1 MLKLWNNR
9 TIVMVVALLVLLVVL
24 VLVFSSAKES
34 ARLSTEESAKC
45 KQECVAA
52 EFNANEECT
61 DKSTNRIAGMDAPC
75 CCI

>member
-1 MLKLWNNR
+1 MLKKLDYKWILALALV
-9 TIVMVVALLVLLVVL
+9 IVVIVI
-24 VLVFSSAKES
+24 VFSSAKES

-52 EFNANEECT
+52 EFNANEECN

>member
-1 MLKLWNNR
+1 MLKKLDYKWILALALV
-9 TIVMVVALLVLLVVL
+9 IVVIVI
-24 VLVFSSAKES
+24 VFSSAKES

-61 DKSTNRIAGMDAPC
+61 DKSTNRIAGMDAAC

>member
-1 MLKLWNNR
+1 MLKKLDYKWILALALV
-9 TIVMVVALLVLLVVL
+9 IVVIVI
-24 VLVFSSAKES
+24 VFSSAKES